1 MVNPE
6 SSTTARCLTHALVD
20 FELMISLCVSRHL
33 LLHLKMVTIA
43 LQGVDIDIVTGYSMI
58 KTVRDTLQN
67 VSDLNW

>member
-6 SSTTARCLTHALVD
+6 SSTTAQCFIHALVD

-43 LQGVDIDIVTGYSMI
+43 LQGVDIDIVSGYSMI